1 MKKYVLA
8 GMALCFG
15 LQGMAQ
21 TSAVNRLEMQVAE
34 FAPLIKTNPSA
45 ASEAFDDMLKGKSKK
60 DIGLLLEIGRAY
72 LQAGKYAEAIGYADR
87 AKEIYPKCAEA
98 YLLSGD
104 VAMAKNDVNQ
114 ASADYNQAIFLDE
127 NCAEAYLKYA
137 EVYQKVNPQ
146 LSLEMLERLQIKFPD
161 DIRVNKQMGDIYYD
175 MGEYGKAIAA
185 YEGYMS
191 KGEPSAQDYVR
202 HAMLLY
208 LNKEFDRSL
217 ESVRKGK
224 VLQADN
230 QVLKRLD
237 MYNNYEL
244 GNYDAGVES
253 AIALFKDPD
262 DPELIYLDYVYWGRL
277 LGAKEQYEEAILQF
291 KKALALDE
299 NQADVYRDM
308 ATMYEKL
315 EDYPNAIAT
324 FQTYMSALKTPS
336 DVGDLFLY
344 GRLNYYVA
352 ADSSSIANRPHYL
365 AKADTAF
372 ARVMKHA
379 PDNYLGSFWRAR
391 TNSLLD
397 PETTQGLAK
406 PHYETALAIL
416 EKKPDASVPV
426 LVECLS
432 YLGYYYFIKED
443 YPLSKYYWNEIL
455 AIDPDNQTAKT
466 ALEGIQ

>member
-1 MKKYVLA
+1 MKKYLLVGL
-8 GMALCFG
+8 ALCG
-15 LQGMAQ
+15 SVPGWTQALD
-21 TSAVNRLEMQVAE
+21 VNRWEAQVDE
-34 FAPLIKTNPSA
+34 VAPLIKTNPSA
-45 ASEAFDDMLKGKSKK
+45 ASEAFDEMLKGKAKK
-60 DIGLLLEIGRAY
+60 DTDLLVEIGRAY
-72 LQAGKYAEAIGYADR
+72 LEAGKYAEAIGYADK
-87 AKEIYPKCAEA
+87 AKEVYPKCAEA

-104 VAMAKNDVNQ
+104 VALAKKNVNQ
-114 ASADYNQAIFLDE
+114 ASADYNQAIFLNE

-137 EVYQKVNPQ
+137 EVYQGVNPQ
-146 LSLEMLERLQIKFPD
+146 LSLEMMERLQAKYPN
-161 DIRVNKQMGDIYYD
+161 DIRINKQLGDIYYN
-175 MGEYGKAIAA
+175 MGEYGKAIEA
-185 YEGYMS
+185 YEDYMRE
-191 KGEPSAQDYVR
+191 GNPSVQDYVR
-202 HAMLLY
+202 NAMLLY
-208 LNKEFDRSL
+208 LNKEFEYSL

-224 VLQADN
+224 ELAAENTVLN
-230 QVLKRLD
+230 RLS
-237 MYNNYEL
+237 MYDNYEL

-253 AIALFKDPD
+253 AITLFKNPD
-262 DPELIYLDYVYWGRL
+262 NPELVYLDYVYWGKL

-291 KKALALDE
+291 KKALSLDE
-299 NQADVYRDM
+299 NQADVYREM

-315 EDYPNAIAT
+315 EDYPQAIAM
-324 FQTYMSALKTPS
+324 FQTYLDALKTPS
-336 DVGDLFLY
+336 DIGDLFLY
-344 GRLNYYVA
+344 GRLNYYAA
-352 ADSSSIANRPHYL
+352 ADSSHIADRPYYL

-372 ARVMKHA
+372 AKVMKHA

-406 PHYETALAIL
+406 PHYEAALAIL

-455 AIDPDNQTAKT
+455 AIDPENQTAKT

>member
-1 MKKYVLA
+1 MKKYVLS
-8 GMALCFG
+8 GILLG
-15 LQGMAQ
+15 LSLQGVAQ
-21 TSAVNRLEMQVAE
+21 TSSKNRWEMQVAE

-45 ASEAFDDMLKGKSKK
+45 ASEAFDGLLKGKSKK
-60 DIGLLLEIGRAY
+60 DTDLLVEIGRAY
-72 LQAGKYAEAIGYADR
+72 LEANRYEEAIVYADK

-104 VAMAKNDVNQ
+104 VALAQNNVNQ

-137 EVYQKVNPQ
+137 EVYQGVNPQ
-146 LSLEMLERLQIKFPD
+146 LSLEMLERLYVKFPD
-161 DIRVNKQMGDIYYD
+161 DIRVNKQMGDIYYG
-175 MGEYGKAIAA
+175 MGEYGKAIEV
-185 YEGYMS
+185 YEDYMNE
-191 KGEPSAQDYVR
+191 GNPSIQDYVR

-208 LNKEFDRSL
+208 LNKEFEHSQ
-217 ESVRKGK
+217 ESVRKGIT
-224 VLQADN
+224 LDADN
-230 QVLKRLD
+230 RVLMRLD

-253 AIALFKDPD
+253 AIALFKNPD
-262 DPELIYLDYVYWGRL
+262 DPELVYLDYVYWGKL
-277 LGAKEQYEEAILQF
+277 LGAKARYEEAILQF
-291 KKALALDE
+291 RKALALDE
-299 NQADVYRDM
+299 NQADVHREI

-315 EDYPNAIAT
+315 EDYPNAIST
-324 FQTYMSALKTPS
+324 FQTYMSALKNPS

-344 GRLNYYVA
+344 GRLNYYA
-352 ADSSSIANRPHYL
+352 ATDSTSIIERPHYL
-365 AKADTAF
+365 AKADSAF
-372 ARVMKHA
+372 AKVMKHA

-406 PHYETALAIL
+406 PHYEMALAIL

-455 AIDPDNQTAKT
+455 AIDPENQTAKT